1 MSKLIRRRKNNNENN
16 RLQINEFP
24 ILTSDFFVEGQ
35 QKDEQIKTWLKNY
48 ITEGLKSK
56 KIEEN
61 TLLPL
66 KAKLAYYFGVGEGTV
81 QSAVRKLE
89 DEGFV
94 VSKQRI
100 GTIIISQNS
109 NISEKMNKLTS
120 KRDKI
125 SEQIKLYINKNNY
138 EIGDILPSMHEL
150 EQIFNSKRN
159 TIRAA
164 LDFLTFQGYVK
175 ITNTEKEENK
185 LWEITKKIT
194 KKEITNIEENEI
206 HSKTLSQKI
215 SEKIEQYI
223 IKNCKIGSRLEPI
236 NILAQKYNVSE
247 KTAYDAMQ
255 ILLEKGIIQ
264 ARRGKYGTIVIKMP
278 TDIFQPSKERSI
290 FLPAAQAAVYS
301 YKRIENLLKNK
312 IINEYSIGDRLPAMK
327 ELSAEL
333 DVSTNTIRK
342 AIIDLS
348 AEGYL
353 TVSRGK
359 FGGIYV
365 LDIPEESTQSF
376 RWLAVNP
383 QYVKSYK

>member
-1 MSKLIRRRKNNNENN
+1 M
-16 RLQINEFP
+16 
-24 ILTSDFFVEGQ
+24 
-35 QKDEQIKTWLKNY
+35 
-48 ITEGLKSK
+48 
-56 KIEEN
+56 
-61 TLLPL
+61 LPL

-223 IKNCKIGSRLEPI
+223 IKN
-236 NILAQKYNVSE
+236 
-247 KTAYDAMQ
+247 
-255 ILLEKGIIQ
+255 
-264 ARRGKYGTIVIKMP
+264 
-278 TDIFQPSKERSI
+278 
-290 FLPAAQAAVYS
+290 YS
-301 YKRIENLLKNK
+301 
-312 IINEYSIGDRLPAMK
+312 
-327 ELSAEL
+327 
-333 DVSTNTIRK
+333 
-342 AIIDLS
+342 
-348 AEGYL
+348 
-353 TVSRGK
+353 
-359 FGGIYV
+359 
-365 LDIPEESTQSF
+365 
-376 RWLAVNP
+376 
-383 QYVKSYK
+383 